1 MARTQ
6 FDWTPDEEFLL
17 KDAGLVAADAA
28 ATVASAAQVVDL
40 GTGRTDGRVILDI
53 SAVEVAD
60 NNEMFLVITQF
71 SNTADM
77 SAGVVNGPVFI
88 AGASEITKA
97 SADTAVGRYE
107 LPFCNDHNG
116 TVYRYMRLYTE
127 CQGTVGTGINY
138 TARGVKKA

>member
-1 MARTQ
+1 MPRTQ
-6 FDWTPDEEFLL
+6 FDWTPDSEFLL

-28 ATVASAAQVVDL
+28 ATVAAAAKVVDL
-40 GTGRTDGRVILDI
+40 GAGRTDGRVILDI

-60 NNEMFLVITQF
+60 NNEMFLIITQF
-71 SNTADM
+71 SPVENFG
-77 SAGVVNGPVFI
+77 SGVVSGSVFI
-88 AGASEITKA
+88 AGALEVTKNT
-97 SADTAVGRYE
+97 ADTAVGRYE
-107 LPFCNDHNG
+107 LPFSNDLNG

>member
-1 MARTQ
+1 MPRTQ
-6 FDWTPDEEFLL
+6 FDWTPDSEFLL

-28 ATVASAAQVVDL
+28 ATVASSAKVVDL
-40 GTGRTDGRVILDI
+40 GAGRTDGRVILDI

-60 NNEMFLVITQF
+60 NNELFLIITQF
-71 SNTADM
+71 SADAAFG
-77 SAGVVNGPVFI
+77 SGIVSGPAFI
-88 AGASEITKA
+88 AGALEVTKN
-97 SADTAVGRYE
+97 SADTAAGRYE
-107 LPFCNDHNG
+107 LPFCNDVNG